1 MWSGRCRG
9 PSGGRGG
16 GGGGPPARGGG
27 GGGGGAGA
35 PHAGGG
41 AGPRGGRP
49 PRRLPAG
56 GGGARRPPPRPPPG
70 GRPPPPDVLD
80 HVALTA
86 PFHPDGPVRALLS
99 VASGI
104 IQGMDPSAVSSPPA
118 PLPARLD
125 YERFTLAVLQELS
138 GPGSELARLMA
149 RWRLSISDVAR
160 LFGVSRQAVQQWLD
174 DGVPSA
180 RQPKLLQ
187 VLRIG
192 DLLERNLQPSRIPAV
207 VRSDAGAFGGRS
219 MLALIADDRHDDLL
233 ESVERSFD
241 WASTA

>member
-1 MWSGRCRG
+1 MTVPTIELPADLVREVEQALPRALRG
-9 PSGGRGG
+9 EAAA
-16 GGGGPPARGGG
+16 ARRYARAWRALVRALLASH
-27 GGGGGAGA
+27 GAGA
-35 PHAGGG
+35 A
-41 AGPRGGRP
+41 A
-49 PRRLPAG
+49 A
-56 GGGARRPPPRPPPG
+56 
-70 GRPPPPDVLD
+70 DVLD

-86 PFHPDGPVRALLS
+86 PFHPDGPFRALLS
-99 VASGI
+99 AASGI
-104 IQGMDPSAVSSPPA
+104 IQGMDPSAVSSPTA
-118 PLPARLD
+118 PLPAPLD

-174 DGVPSA
+174 DGVPPA

-207 VRSDAGAFGGRS
+207 VRSDADVYGGRS
-219 MLALIADDRHDDLL
+219 MLALIAADRHDDLL

>member
-1 MWSGRCRG
+1 MAVATIELPANLVLEIERALPKALRG
-9 PSGGRGG
+9 EAAA
-16 GGGGPPARGGG
+16 ARRYARAWRALVRSLLASHD
-27 GGGGGAGA
+27 AGA
-35 PHAGGG
+35 A
-41 AGPRGGRP
+41 A
-49 PRRLPAG
+49 A
-56 GGGARRPPPRPPPG
+56 
-70 GRPPPPDVLD
+70 DVLD

-86 PFHPDGPVRALLS
+86 PFHPEGPVRALLS
-99 VASGI
+99 AASGI
-104 IQGMDPSAVSSPPA
+104 IEGMRSSTVSSPPA
-118 PLPARLD
+118 PLPAQLD

-149 RWRLSISDVAR
+149 GWQLSVSDMAR
-160 LFGVSRQAVQQWLD
+160 LFGVTRQAVQQWLD
-174 DGVPSA
+174 NGVPPA

-219 MLALIADDRHDDLL
+219 MLELIARDRHQELL
-233 ESVERSFD
+233 DSVERSFD

>member
-1 MWSGRCRG
+1 MTVAAIELPADLVREMEHALPRALRG
-9 PSGGRGG
+9 EAAA
-16 GGGGPPARGGG
+16 ARRYAKAWRALVRALLASHD
-27 GGGGGAGA
+27 AGA
-35 PHAGGG
+35 A
-41 AGPRGGRP
+41 A
-49 PRRLPAG
+49 A
-56 GGGARRPPPRPPPG
+56 
-70 GRPPPPDVLD
+70 DVLD

-86 PFHPDGPVRALLS
+86 PFHPDGPLRALLS
-99 VASGI
+99 AASGI
-104 IQGMDPSAVSSPPA
+104 IQGMNPSAVSSSPA
-118 PLPARLD
+118 PLPAPLD
-125 YERFTLAVLQELS
+125 YERFTQAVLQELA

-149 RWRLSISDVAR
+149 RWLLSISDVAR

-174 DGVPSA
+174 DGVPPA

-207 VRSDAGAFGGRS
+207 VRSDVDAYGEGS
-219 MLALIADDRHDDLL
+219 MLALIADDRHDELL